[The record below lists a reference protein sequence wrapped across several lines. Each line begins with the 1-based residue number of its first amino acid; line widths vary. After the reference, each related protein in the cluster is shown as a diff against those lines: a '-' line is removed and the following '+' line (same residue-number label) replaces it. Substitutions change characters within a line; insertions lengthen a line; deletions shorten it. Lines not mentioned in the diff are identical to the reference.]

1 MSSNETTE
9 ESAPG
14 SQSQSSGPY
23 MPPTIRSHKALE
35 RTASDELPAPALS
48 APPAT
53 IPLTLEG
60 SQASQ
65 FDGAF
70 TQEMSIQASQDAP
83 SPLPSSQ
90 VSFLEIPPSPSP
102 SKAGKRKRDVHDDY
116 GDQDSEDDEG
126 EMEANSSF
134 DIERALLGSAATP
147 FSQSRHY
154 TNPNGV
160 IGQQSASK
168 QHSTIL
174 TAVTASALDEEADLE
189 AENMEGLAAGP
200 ATQPFGFH
208 FSQIPGAQIT
218 VDEEQEDEARMA
230 AAEEDP
236 SQATADIAATAAD
249 SAQTEPSAFRL
260 HFSQLYPDLD
270 SLRG

>member
-1 MSSNETTE
+1 
-9 ESAPG
+9 
-14 SQSQSSGPY
+14 
-23 MPPTIRSHKALE
+23 
-35 RTASDELPAPALS
+35 
-48 APPAT
+48 
-53 IPLTLEG
+53 
-60 SQASQ
+60 
-65 FDGAF
+65 
-70 TQEMSIQASQDAP
+70 MSIQASQDAP

-102 SKAGKRKRDVHDDY
+102 NKAGKRKRDVHDDY

-126 EMEANSSF
+126 EIEANSSF

-147 FSQSRHY
+147 YSQSRHY
-154 TNPNGV
+154 TNANSVIPPN
-160 IGQQSASK
+160 SASK
-168 QHSTIL
+168 QHSTIV
-174 TAVTASALDEEADLE
+174 TTVTASALDEEVDLE
-189 AENMEGLAAGP
+189 AENMEGLANGP

-208 FSQIPGAQIT
+208 FSQMPGAQIT

-230 AAEEDP
+230 AAEKDP
-236 SQATADIAATAAD
+236 SQATADIAATAQVDGDEAD